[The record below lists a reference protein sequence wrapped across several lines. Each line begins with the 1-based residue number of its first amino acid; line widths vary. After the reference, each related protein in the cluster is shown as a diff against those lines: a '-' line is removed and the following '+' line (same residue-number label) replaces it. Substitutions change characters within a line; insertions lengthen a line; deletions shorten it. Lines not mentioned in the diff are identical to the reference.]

1 MSTAGGVVGGG
12 RSRAVRGLAAVL
24 LGGVLAGG
32 CAGGGGQPVAVGTG
46 AGERAGALVWG
57 TCPEPSEAEAQVWGA
72 AEHRPAYAR
81 HAGRLRCGTLTVPVD
96 WSAPEGRRFGLAV
109 AVLPSTGGGRAEP
122 LALNPGGP
130 GVSGRLMP
138 VGVAGGG
145 ARGLLDRYDL
155 VGLDVRG
162 TGRSRPAVCPAAES
176 LDAGPPS
183 AAPSRRS
190 ARAHWDRL
198 ARAHAACAE
207 ADPAWVASLTT
218 ADAARDL
225 EALRAALGA
234 PRLHYYGVSWGTSLG
249 VTYRTLFPGRSGRM
263 LLESVV
269 APDPDLRGLLDG
281 VTRAR
286 EQRFE
291 RFAAWLADRSAR
303 YRLGTDAE
311 AVRTRLLAL
320 RDRLTERPLRTPSG
334 TYGSAET
341 EQYLDA
347 EPADRAG
354 AAAALAALARGRAPD
369 GGGDGKARVAAPPL
383 VAPFAGTALLCSQ
396 VTHAGSFAE
405 QWAAYGERRTTYP
418 VMGGSRP
425 MFPGS
430 GQVPGTSTCAG
441 LPAPD
446 RPPVEPGRAGGPLLL
461 VAHRD
466 EVVTP
471 LPWARAMRAR
481 TGGSL
486 LVVADGEHATV
497 TGGACAGR
505 VTAFFTRPEET
516 PAREAVCEP

>member
-1 MSTAGGVVGGG
+1 MGG
-12 RSRAVRGLAAVL
+12 RGFSGVRL
-24 LGGVLAGG
+24 LVGVVLAGVV
-32 CAGGGGQPVAVGTG
+32 AGGCSGGGARPVAVGVEGG
-46 AGERAGALVWG
+46 AVGELAWRE
-57 TCPEPSEAEAQVWGA
+57 CPVPSEAEAQVWGA
-72 AEHRPAYAR
+72 AEHRPAYAL
-81 HAGRLRCGTLTVPVD
+81 HAERLRCGTLTVPVD
-96 WSAPEGRRFGLAV
+96 WAEPDGRRFGLAV
-109 AVLPSTGGGRAEP
+109 AVLPSTGGGRAGP

-162 TGRSRPAVCPAAES
+162 TGRSRPAACPAAES
-176 LDAGPPS
+176 LDAGPQ
-183 AAPSRRS
+183 AAVPARDA
-190 ARAHWDRL
+190 ARAYWDRL
-198 ARAHAACAE
+198 SRAHAACAE

-286 EQRFE
+286 EE
-291 RFAAWLADRSAR
+291 RFARFTGWIAARSGR
-303 YRLGTDAE
+303 YRLGATAE
-311 AVRTRLLAL
+311 EVRERLLAL
-320 RDRLTERPLRTPSG
+320 RERLTARPLRAAGG
-334 TYGSAET
+334 TYGRVEAD
-341 EQYLDA
+341 QYLDA
-347 EPADRAG
+347 EPSDRAG
-354 AAAALAALARGRAPD
+354 AAAALAALARGRAPG
-369 GGGDGKARVAAPPL
+369 GGGDGKARAGAPPL
-383 VAPFAGTALLCSQ
+383 VAPFAGTVMICSQ
-396 VTHAGSFAE
+396 VTRARSFAE
-405 QWAAYGERRTTYP
+405 QWEAYGERRTAYP
-418 VMGGSRP
+418 VLGASRP

-430 GQVPGTSTCAG
+430 GEVPGTSTCAG

-446 RPPVEPGRAGGPLLL
+446 RAPVVPGRSGGPLLL

-486 LVVADGEHATV
+486 LVVADGEHGTLAD
-497 TGGACAGR
+497 GGCAGR
-505 VTAFFTRPEET
+505 VTAFFTAPEEA
-516 PAREAVCEP
+516 PVRDAVCEP